1 MDPIPI
7 FCQDTHALCSSTV
20 HHPRKL
26 QMGRARLPSRY
37 AKVQLGLHALAL
49 GAALATIAAGLYVA
63 SLGFGFGSEISLGI
77 VAVSLN

>member
-1 MDPIPI
+1 M
-7 FCQDTHALCSSTV
+7 A
-20 HHPRKL
+20 
-26 QMGRARLPSRY
+26 RARLPSRY

-63 SLGFGFGSEISLGI
+63 SLAFGFGSEISLGI

>member
-1 MDPIPI
+1 
-7 FCQDTHALCSSTV
+7 
-20 HHPRKL
+20 
-26 QMGRARLPSRY
+26 MGRARLPSRY